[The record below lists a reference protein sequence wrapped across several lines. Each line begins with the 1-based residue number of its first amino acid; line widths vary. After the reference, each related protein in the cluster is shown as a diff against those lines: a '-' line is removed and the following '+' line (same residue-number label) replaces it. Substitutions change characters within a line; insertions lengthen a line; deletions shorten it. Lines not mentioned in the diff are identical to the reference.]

1 MQSADDYVE
10 GELHFDCLCAR
21 LR

>member
-1 MQSADDYVE
+1 MQSADDCVE
-10 GELHFDCLCAR
+10 GELHFDRSCAR

>member
-1 MQSADDYVE
+1 MQSADDGVE
-10 GELHFDCLCAR
+10 GELHFDCSCAR